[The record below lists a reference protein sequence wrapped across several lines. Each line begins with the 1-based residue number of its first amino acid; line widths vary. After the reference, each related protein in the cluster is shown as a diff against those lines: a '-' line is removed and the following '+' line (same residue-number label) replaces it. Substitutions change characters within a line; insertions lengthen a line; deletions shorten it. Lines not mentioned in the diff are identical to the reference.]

1 MAVLRIINKCVVLTV
16 SLLAPG
22 YLAAQGPQFTI
33 QDLGTLPN
41 LPACNAT
48 AISQSGNVVGY
59 CTAAAGENLLV
70 TSPQP
75 TTHVFL
81 YSNGA
86 MTDLNITSPAASF
99 PTGVNDSSAVVGGAV
114 KADLLAGT
122 ATAAPF
128 IYDSGA
134 IASAPSQIASA
145 LPSGVNNAGQVVAT
159 SLQVVSSSSLN
170 LNFLIDSHAFL
181 YQLPAGTPAEL
192 AVPGGGSA
200 AGFGINAS
208 GEIVGA
214 GVATSGS
221 VVTPLVWQNSTTPQT
236 LPLLSGYPNAIAT
249 SVNDSGVAAG
259 LAFDIDFTKLGANG
273 TAHAVLF
280 DNGKVTDLGV
290 LSGSASSMALGIN
303 DSGTVVGF
311 NSSQPPTF
319 ALQLA
324 AFFGGTSGT
333 TYTAFLYSGN
343 KMYDLNSQLVNGT
356 GWQLSFATQINN
368 AGQIAGT
375 GLING
380 AQHAFLLTP
389 VLSPTIAAGGI
400 VGAGFSTPAVTT
412 ISSNGV
418 FSLFGSQLS
427 AATFQPI
434 EGGDIVNNQ
443 LPTMLGGTCVESGT
457 TKWNLYFAS
466 PTQLNVLAGQLPS
479 SGTVPVTVVTNCG
492 TANEVSSPAV
502 DVTVGPVAP
511 EFLSFSP
518 QASGENPIAAYDAS
532 TGIDIAPAGMFSGY
546 APVHT
551 GDVVT
556 AYGVGWGATSPSEP
570 IGTLDPVA
578 STLPAGSYSLTLGGV
593 SVDVAYIGLSP
604 GSAGLYQVNFT
615 VPAGIPAG
623 NQPLVLTVQDVMSEA
638 KAYIAVAN

>member
-1 MAVLRIINKCVVLTV
+1 MLFLMAVLRIINKCLVLTV

-41 LPACNAT
+41 LPACIAT

-59 CTAAAGENLLV
+59 CTSSAGQNLLV
-70 TSPQP
+70 TTPQP

-86 MTDLNITSPAASF
+86 MTDLNVTSPATSF

-122 ATAAPF
+122 ASAAPF
-128 IYDSGA
+128 IYDNGA
-134 IASAPSQIASA
+134 LASAPSQIASA
-145 LPSGVNNAGQVVAT
+145 LPLAVNNAGQVVAT

-181 YQLPAGTPAEL
+181 YQLPAGTPSEL

-200 AGFGINAS
+200 AGFGMNAS

-214 GVATSGS
+214 GVAQSGS
-221 VVTPLVWQNSTTPQT
+221 AVTPLLWQNSTPQT

-259 LAFDIDFTKLGANG
+259 LAFDIDFTKLAANG
-273 TAHAVLF
+273 TSHAVLF

-311 NSSQPPTF
+311 GSSQPPTF

-375 GLING
+375 GL
-380 AQHAFLLTP
+380 
-389 VLSPTIAAGGI
+389 
-400 VGAGFSTPAVTT
+400 
-412 ISSNGV
+412 
-418 FSLFGSQLS
+418 
-427 AATFQPI
+427 
-434 EGGDIVNNQ
+434 
-443 LPTMLGGTCVESGT
+443 
-457 TKWNLYFAS
+457 
-466 PTQLNVLAGQLPS
+466 
-479 SGTVPVTVVTNCG
+479 
-492 TANEVSSPAV
+492 
-502 DVTVGPVAP
+502 
-511 EFLSFSP
+511 
-518 QASGENPIAAYDAS
+518 
-532 TGIDIAPAGMFSGY
+532 
-546 APVHT
+546 
-551 GDVVT
+551 
-556 AYGVGWGATSPSEP
+556 
-570 IGTLDPVA
+570 
-578 STLPAGSYSLTLGGV
+578 
-593 SVDVAYIGLSP
+593 
-604 GSAGLYQVNFT
+604 
-615 VPAGIPAG
+615 
-623 NQPLVLTVQDVMSEA
+623 
-638 KAYIAVAN
+638 